1 MAESNLRQGLGP
13 IIEDVP
19 NSGSEASPAA
29 VDDGSQSQH
38 EIIPISPEQ
47 GGVKTSVGQLP
58 EVEYTVR
65 QFAARHVWSLGIMV
79 LVLCMT
85 PYVIYRLESERK
97 ATKVV
102 AARLLGSSYASA
114 LENAFTSSADS
125 TLSLSAIVREMPNIS
140 QPQFNRIA
148 NDLIQSFKGVDNLQ
162 LAQGTCDYP
171 LTPLSNSRDRRR
183 TTAPPS

>member
-1 MAESNLRQGLGP
+1 M
-13 IIEDVP
+13 
-19 NSGSEASPAA
+19 
-29 VDDGSQSQH
+29 
-38 EIIPISPEQ
+38 
-47 GGVKTSVGQLP
+47 KTPVGQLP
-58 EVEYTVR
+58 EVEYTIR

-79 LVLCMT
+79 MVLCMT
-85 PYVIYRLESERK
+85 PYVIYRLESERR
-97 ATKVV
+97 ATKIV

-162 LAQGTCDYP
+162 LAPGMCDYALAP
-171 LTPLSNSRDRRR
+171 QSNSVCSEKHCCSMHHNSD
-183 TTAPPS
+183 TLAHTLA